1 MVEGCNDAEIIFSVL
16 HIVPFR
22 PNTMPGETT
31 TSVWGDD
38 FHGHSSTSVIS
49 FTDEDDDVVTVS
61 RVPMPVDD
69 NDSIEMSGQGDG
81 DTPTQLMQLRRS
93 NFHLNEIEH
102 EEELH
107 RKYFSKWLK
116 VNKLF

>member
-22 PNTMPGETT
+22 PNTMPG
-31 TSVWGDD
+31 DD
-38 FHGHSSTSVIS
+38 FHGNSSTSVIS

-61 RVPMPVDD
+61 RVPIPVDD
-69 NDSIEMSGQGDG
+69 NDNIEISGQGDG

-116 VNKLF
+116 VSKLL